1 MNSDVLIW
9 SERQAERPAAPHWRG
24 EVVGFLAD
32 ANSSFS
38 PSMRQGIAAQD
49 LYDRARRQVTAG
61 ADGGDPPR
69 PLPDTCPYTLDGL
82 LTENPDPARLAADK

>member
-49 LYDRARRQVTAG
+49 LYDRARRQV
-61 ADGGDPPR
+61 R
-69 PLPDTCPYTLDGL
+69 P
-82 LTENPDPARLAADK
+82 PARTAAIRRALFLTPVPTRSTAC

>member
-1 MNSDVLIW
+1 
-9 SERQAERPAAPHWRG
+9 
-24 EVVGFLAD
+24 
-32 ANSSFS
+32 
-38 PSMRQGIAAQD
+38 MRQGIAAQD